1 MTFEESLQ
9 RLDEIIETLGGGRST
24 LEDSLA
30 LYEERE
36 FSCFG
41 HAKSALPMR
50 IQNWRRFPICGRMD
64 K

>member
-30 LYEERE
+30 LYEEGVLLLRTCEKRLADAHTKLETLSDLRE
-36 FSCFG
+36 DG
-41 HAKSALPMR
+41 
-50 IQNWRRFPICGRMD
+50 
-64 K
+64 